1 MDEGIKNGVASHNL
15 AIIKQSSIFT
25 EGGFKKLVEVKSW
38 VFMHM

>member
-1 MDEGIKNGVASHNL
+1 MNEYIKNEDASHNL

-25 EGGFKKLVEVKSW
+25 EGGFKKIVEVKSW